1 MRMKLK
7 IPFEYR
13 KPNDAKETSTIVSEL
28 PFFKKYNLKPQE
40 YNDIAINLQY
50 AIRPPH
56 ANVITLGEEGDIFY
70 MILKGECSVWVPVSI
85 DQMKLTYKKIKE
97 AVEKTYETLEYGNLP
112 EILPFDLEFVD
123 DE

>member
-1 MRMKLK
+1 
-7 IPFEYR
+7 
-13 KPNDAKETSTIVSEL
+13 
-28 PFFKKYNLKPQE
+28 
-40 YNDIAINLQY
+40 
-50 AIRPPH
+50 
-56 ANVITLGEEGDIFY
+56 